1 MEHPKN
7 RLANT
12 ISLNTDKF
20 TPSDRKIADYLL
32 RVFPLGFMQNAS
44 EIAGELD
51 INTTTVTRFFP
62 KIGYG
67 NIKEARTDF
76 RQDIQFMVN
85 SPLDRLR
92 TEERQQSI
100 AGNCISAAM
109 EQDFSNIETTL
120 NLLNEETIASFFSL
134 IEDSTKTIYVL
145 GTRKELC
152 LAHYFSIQIS
162 FFRGNLVVLSA
173 DNIVNQLAD
182 MKAGDIL
189 VIFDFRRYS
198 RLHEKAG
205 QYASEIGAKLIIFAD
220 SPIAPSIN
228 LAHCHFLVNTVGTR
242 ALDSYTAGMTLI
254 NVLLAQ
260 MIEKY
265 EQELADKQARVD
277 SLNRLFDIL
286 KFHKEFPVN
295 NGK

>member
-1 MEHPKN
+1 MEHPRN
-7 RLANT
+7 RLANK
-12 ISLNTDKF
+12 ISLSADIF

-44 EIAGELD
+44 EIADDLN

-62 KIGYG
+62 KIGYN

-76 RQDIQFMVN
+76 RQDIQFLVN

-92 TEERQQSI
+92 TENKKQSI
-100 AGNCISAAM
+100 AGNCISDAM

-120 NLLNEETIASFFSL
+120 NLLNEETIDTFFSL
-134 IEDSTKTIYVL
+134 IEDTTKTIYVL

-152 LAHYFSIQIS
+152 LAYYFSIQIS

-173 DNIVNQLAD
+173 DNIVSQLAD
-182 MKAGDIL
+182 MEPGDIL

-198 RLHEKAG
+198 RLHERAG
-205 QYASEIGAKLIIFAD
+205 QYASEIAAKLIVFAD

-228 LAHCHFLVNTVGTR
+228 LADCHFLVNTVGPR

-265 EQELADKQARVD
+265 EHELAKKQARVD
-277 SLNRLFDIL
+277 SLNRLFDVL

-295 NGK
+295 NEK

>member
-7 RLANT
+7 RLAKT

-44 EIAGELD
+44 EIADELH

-62 KIGYG
+62 KIGYT

-92 TEERQQSI
+92 IENQEQSTT
-100 AGNCISAAM
+100 GNIISDAM
-109 EQDFSNIETTL
+109 EQDFSNIKNTL
-120 NLLNEETIASFFSL
+120 NLLNEETIETFFNL
-134 IEDSTKTIYVL
+134 IKDSTKTIYVL
-145 GTRKELC
+145 GTRKELS
-152 LAHYFSIQIS
+152 LAIYFSIQIS
-162 FFRGNLVVLSA
+162 FFRKNLVALSA

-182 MKAGDIL
+182 MKEGDIL

-205 QYASEIGAKLIIFAD
+205 QYASELGGKLIIFAD

-228 LAHCHFLVNTVGTR
+228 LADCYFLVNTVGPR

-260 MIEKY
+260 MLEKY

-277 SLNRLFDIL
+277 SLNKLFDIL
-286 KFHKEFPVN
+286 KYHKEFPVN
-295 NGK
+295 NGQ

>member
-44 EIAGELD
+44 EIADELN

-62 KIGYG
+62 KIGYT

-92 TEERQQSI
+92 IKNQGQSTT
-100 AGNCISAAM
+100 GNIISDAM
-109 EQDFSNIETTL
+109 EQDFSNIKITL
-120 NLLNEETIASFFSL
+120 NLLNEETIDTFFSL
-134 IEDSTKTIYVL
+134 LQDTTKTIYVL
-145 GTRKELC
+145 GTRKELS
-152 LAHYFSIQIS
+152 LAVYFSVQIS
-162 FFRGNLVVLSA
+162 FFRKNLVVLSS

-198 RLHEKAG
+198 RLHERAG
-205 QYASEIGAKLIIFAD
+205 QYASEAGAKLIIFAD
-220 SPIAPSIN
+220 SPIAPSMN
-228 LAHCHFLVNTVGTR
+228 RADCHFLVNTVGPR

-254 NVLLAQ
+254 NVLLAK
-260 MIEKY
+260 MLEKY
-265 EQELADKQARVD
+265 ECLC
-277 SLNRLFDIL
+277 ST
-286 KFHKEFPVN
+286 
-295 NGK
+295 

>member
-7 RLANT
+7 RLANK

-44 EIAGELD
+44 EIADELN

-62 KIGYG
+62 KVGYT

-85 SPLDRLR
+85 SPLDRLLSENR
-92 TEERQQSI
+92 GGAI
-100 AGNCISAAM
+100 AGNSISDAM
-109 EQDFSNIETTL
+109 EQDISNIETTL
-120 NLLNEETIASFFSL
+120 NLLNEDTIDTFFRL
-134 IEDSTKTIYVL
+134 IEDAAKTIYVL

-152 LAHYFSIQIS
+152 LAYYFSIQIS

-173 DNIVNQLAD
+173 DNIVSQLAD

-205 QYASEIGAKLIIFAD
+205 QYASKTGAKLIVFAD
-220 SPIAPSIN
+220 SPIAPSVN
-228 LAHCHFLVNTVGTR
+228 LAHCHFLVNTVGAR
-242 ALDSYTAGMTLI
+242 AFDSYTAGMTLI